1 MSSREDSSGPE
12 RAAFQSLEVA
22 VDRALDEIAR
32 LRRGLEAAEA
42 RQEQLSDLLRSFQE
56 GTRDPVRMARR
67 LDALEAENADLH
79 DRVTRGREGVE
90 RLLSRIRFLEDQ
102 R

>member
-1 MSSREDSSGPE
+1 MSSPEDSSGPE
-12 RAAFQSLEVA
+12 RAAFRTLEAA
-22 VDRALDEIAR
+22 VGRALDEIAR
-32 LRRGLEAAEA
+32 LRRGLEAADA
-42 RQEQLSDLLRSFQE
+42 RQEQISDLLRSFQE
-56 GTRDPVRMARR
+56 GTRDPVEMARR
-67 LDALEAENADLH
+67 LDALEAENADLR

>member
-12 RAAFQSLEVA
+12 GEAFRSLEAA

-79 DRVTRGREGVE
+79 DRVTQGREGVE